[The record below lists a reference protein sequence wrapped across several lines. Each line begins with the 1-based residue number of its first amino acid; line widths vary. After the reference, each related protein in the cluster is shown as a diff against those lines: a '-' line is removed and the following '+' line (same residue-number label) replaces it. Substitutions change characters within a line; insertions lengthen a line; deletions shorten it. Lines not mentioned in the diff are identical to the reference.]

1 MYPVL
6 GRRAEPA
13 AEPGFVRLGHFLHRL
28 CRQVAEP
35 WRRRAAINELRRLN
49 THALRDAG
57 IERHEI
63 ESLVDDML
71 AAQRRIE

>member
-13 AEPGFVRLGHFLHRL
+13 AEPGFVRLSHFLRRL
-28 CRQVAEP
+28 CRHLAEP
-35 WRRRAAINELRRLN
+35 WVRRATIKELRRLN
-49 THALRDAG
+49 AHMLRDAG

-63 ESLVDDML
+63 ESLVDAML
-71 AAQRRIE
+71 AARRRIE

>member
-13 AEPGFVRLGHFLHRL
+13 AEPGLVRLGHFLRWL
-28 CRQVAEP
+28 CRYVAEP
-35 WRRRAAINELRRLN
+35 WLRHEAINELRRLN
-49 THALRDAG
+49 AHALRDAG

-71 AAQRRIE
+71 AARRRIE

>member
-13 AEPGFVRLGHFLHRL
+13 AEPGFVRLGHFLRWL
-28 CRQVAEP
+28 CRHAAEP
-35 WRRRAAINELRRLN
+35 WLRRAAINELRRLN

-71 AAQRRIE
+71 AARRRIE

>member
-6 GRRAEPA
+6 GSRAEPV
-13 AEPGFVRLGHFLHRL
+13 AEPGFVRLGHFVRRL
-28 CRQVAEP
+28 CRYAAEP

-49 THALRDAG
+49 TRALRDVG
-57 IERHEI
+57 IERREI

-71 AAQRRIE
+71 AARRRIE